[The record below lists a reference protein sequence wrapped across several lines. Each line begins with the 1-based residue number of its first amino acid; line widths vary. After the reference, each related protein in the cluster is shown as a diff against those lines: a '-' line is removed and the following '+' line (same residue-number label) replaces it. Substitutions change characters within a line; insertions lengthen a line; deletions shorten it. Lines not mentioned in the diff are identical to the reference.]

1 MNNIGYI
8 DYNLQYGISVYD
20 ELVVKQDRWV
30 ELNGN
35 TLEREV
41 YTDEEFRGD
50 IPAHFSPIEAA
61 MTCNRNHRLYGCL
74 PYRDVRMRHF

>member
-1 MNNIGYI
+1 MNNIGEM
-8 DYNLQYGISVYD
+8 DYNSEYGISVYD

-41 YTDEEFRGD
+41 YTDEEF
-50 IPAHFSPIEAA
+50 H
-61 MTCNRNHRLYGCL
+61 
-74 PYRDVRMRHF
+74 